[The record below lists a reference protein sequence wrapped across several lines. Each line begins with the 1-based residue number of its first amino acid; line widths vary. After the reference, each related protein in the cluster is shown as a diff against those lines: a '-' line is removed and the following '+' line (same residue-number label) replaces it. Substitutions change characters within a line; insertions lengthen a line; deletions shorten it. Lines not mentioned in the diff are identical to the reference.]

1 MSIMNYML
9 NTECWSDRQSP
20 VSRLSGFL
28 AQKSKNLHVCGCYV
42 LFHVPKE
49 LRSGK
54 FRPTSEMGI
63 WVGLDPS
70 VANGHLVVPIEWDHK
85 EQAWTLQSVLVI
97 TATTVQAHDRIFP
110 LRMKPGTTGSNGK
123 KMTHL

>member
-54 FRPTSEMGI
+54 FRPTTEMGV
-63 WVGLDPS
+63 WVSLDPS
-70 VANGHLVVPIEWDHK
+70 VANGHLVVPVEWDHK
-85 EQAWTLQSVLVI
+85 EQACTNIKASANDVSR
-97 TATTVQAHDRIFP
+97 HDQEAV
-110 LRMKPGTTGSNGK
+110 PGYIYSI
-123 KMTHL
+123 